1 MIHFEGIDTPL
12 PPHLSAKSKDWI
24 NRIIERFEKKTG
36 EVFFLF
42 CSDAYLHQMNVKYL
56 DHDTLT
62 DIITFDLSDH
72 TNYLVGELY
81 ISLDRVMENAKN
93 QSVSEIDEVDRV
105 MIHGILHLLGY
116 NDKTSEEALQMRSL
130 EDLCLSLRHD

>member
-1 MIHFEGIDTPL
+1 
-12 PPHLSAKSKDWI
+12 
-24 NRIIERFEKKTG
+24 
-36 EVFFLF
+36 
-42 CSDAYLHQMNVKYL
+42 MNVKYL

-93 QSVSEIDEVDRV
+93 QSVSAIDEVDRV

>member
-12 PPHLSAKSKDWI
+12 PPHLSAKRKDWI

-93 QSVSEIDEVDRV
+93 QSVSAIDEVDRV